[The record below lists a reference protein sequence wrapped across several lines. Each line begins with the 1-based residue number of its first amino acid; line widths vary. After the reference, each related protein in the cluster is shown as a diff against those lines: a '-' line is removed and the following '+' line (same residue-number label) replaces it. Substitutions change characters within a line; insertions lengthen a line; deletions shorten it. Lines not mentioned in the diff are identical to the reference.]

1 MNMLIDGAFVSASD
15 GAVIE
20 VTDPYTGELL
30 DTVPSASEEDV
41 DRAVAAAA
49 GAGAQW
55 RRTPVYDRVQLAR
68 RFLELVNEHR
78 EELAVSL
85 SRESGKKIFQSRIEV
100 NNILLSWNLFMEKA
114 RHIYGTVIPSGL
126 EANQA
131 HNMVAFSRVPLGVIA
146 CILPFNFPCNL
157 FSQKVAPAL
166 LSGNCVIVKPATDN
180 PLTVLKLGALLNEAG
195 FPAGTVQVLT
205 GRGSELGDR
214 LASHP
219 DIDAVSLTGSSEVGL
234 HVAQMAAPTLKKV
247 MLELG
252 GNDPFIVL
260 QDADLDAAVREAVA
274 ARFFYSGQ
282 ICCAPKRFLVHRS
295 VYETFLEKLT
305 EEVEKIR
312 CSDPMSEEPGM
323 GTLISEKAAK
333 KVEEQVA
340 LTLSQGGQ
348 LVLGGNRDKAAF
360 EATVIRDVP
369 HDADIMHDMEVFGP
383 VIPVTAFD
391 TDEEA
396 IRLANASR
404 YGLGAAVFT
413 QRIDLASLYARELED
428 GGVVIN
434 GSSYFRTFE
443 MPFGGWKESGVGNE
457 GVSVTFEEMTKIKN
471 VVLKGIC

>member
-1 MNMLIDGAFVSASD
+1 
-15 GAVIE
+15 
-20 VTDPYTGELL
+20 
-30 DTVPSASEEDV
+30 
-41 DRAVAAAA
+41 
-49 GAGAQW
+49 
-55 RRTPVYDRVQLAR
+55 
-68 RFLELVNEHR
+68 
-78 EELAVSL
+78 
-85 SRESGKKIFQSRIEV
+85 
-100 NNILLSWNLFMEKA
+100 
-114 RHIYGTVIPSGL
+114 
-126 EANQA
+126 
-131 HNMVAFSRVPLGVIA
+131 
-146 CILPFNFPCNL
+146 
-157 FSQKVAPAL
+157 
-166 LSGNCVIVKPATDN
+166 
-180 PLTVLKLGALLNEAG
+180 
-195 FPAGTVQVLT
+195 
-205 GRGSELGDR
+205 
-214 LASHP
+214 
-219 DIDAVSLTGSSEVGL
+219 
-234 HVAQMAAPTLKKV
+234 
-247 MLELG
+247 
-252 GNDPFIVL
+252 
-260 QDADLDAAVREAVA
+260 
-274 ARFFYSGQ
+274 
-282 ICCAPKRFLVHRS
+282 
-295 VYETFLEKLT
+295 
-305 EEVEKIR
+305 
-312 CSDPMSEEPGM
+312 M

-413 QRIDLASLYARELED
+413 QRIDLASLYARELGD